1 MNRFLFLCIAPAIVC
16 AADFFPL
23 DQGNGWTFSYESRST
38 VIIPNSP
45 ITHDSGAVQWK
56 ILYGLAN
63 SVVIRTY
70 IQETRTLS
78 HRTFFNDTELVYDSI
93 YSPPRTILDTIVLQQ
108 GVALTQTG
116 RTSDSIKNA
125 ISFYSAECPVALHDP
140 AKPQPA
146 ELEIKDTAVQFNGS
160 TLSCKKTIPS
170 ECSCLDGNAWS
181 FVLADSIGPVEMSIS
196 RCPGLAGTGYSET
209 RHLISRTF
217 PASIREN
224 PYAPTRSRGTGIT
237 VSKRGIRVTQPLGAE
252 YPISIALFD
261 AAGKVMKKYSGIPSG
276 PFMWNSESM
285 TPGIYI
291 LRGKTRAGNVTQ
303 KIWLQKYK

>member
-1 MNRFLFLCIAPAIVC
+1 MKRCLILCIAPAIIC

-23 DQGNGWTFSYESRST
+23 AQGNGWTFSYESRST

-45 ITHDSGAVQWK
+45 ITHDSGAVRWE

-70 IQETRTLS
+70 ILETRTLC
-78 HRTFFNDTELVYDSI
+78 RRAFFNDTELVYDSI
-93 YSPPRTILDTIVLQQ
+93 YSPPRTILDTILLQQ

-116 RTSDSIKNA
+116 RTSDSIKNV

-140 AKPQPA
+140 AKPLPA
-146 ELEIKDTAVQFNGS
+146 ELEIKDTAVHFNGS
-160 TLSCKKTIPS
+160 TLSSKKTIPS

-181 FVLADSIGPVEMSIS
+181 FVLADSIGPVEISIS

-209 RHLISRTF
+209 RRLTSRTF
-217 PASIREN
+217 PASIGEN
-224 PYAPTRSRGTGIT
+224 PSVATRSRGIGIT
-237 VSKRGIRVTQPLGAE
+237 VSKRGIGVTQPLGAK

-261 AAGKVMKKYSGIPSG
+261 AAGRVINKYSGIPGSLL
-276 PFMWNSESM
+276 WNTESI

-291 LRGKTRAGNVTQ
+291 LRGKTRAGSVMQ
-303 KIWLQKYK
+303 KILVKK